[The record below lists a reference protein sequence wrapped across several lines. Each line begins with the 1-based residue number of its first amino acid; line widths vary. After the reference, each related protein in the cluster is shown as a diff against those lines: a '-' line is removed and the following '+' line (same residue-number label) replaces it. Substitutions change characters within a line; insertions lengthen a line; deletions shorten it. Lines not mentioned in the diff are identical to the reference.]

1 MIFLL
6 FTLPFI
12 TFIAYVTSDKL
23 LYLNINKLTSYDPLT
38 SSNNTSNKL
47 QFKNFSK
54 LFTVQDKKWNKRLR
68 LFFIFIIAL
77 YFNFIFIIIYEI
89 FQYEHI
95 DDNVV
100 MDDAEKLQQV
110 FITTFCIPL
119 MLSLL
124 SVLLSFVIP
133 FTIIFLGLQKF
144 HLVKTFKQLLIT
156 SILMTFVCYQI
167 IVNNIV
173 NLNNQKASILLKIGV
188 IGMIIMSSLSAIG
201 CVITTYY
208 HYFLKNNN
216 KISSVSERSHQTSEN
231 IFNILK
237 KIINDPKNH
246 LLYSLFMDTIFLY
259 YCNFKN
265 IVTLFFKIPKSVA
278 NLDIVYGLNKITTDE
293 SKNANPM
300 VTSIINIINFFY
312 YTEDEKIDQVFMIK
326 LISILLSFSLF
337 ILCFS
342 YILSFLRNGLN
353 ILIYYFDLTLDG
365 NKKEMEFSNDNQNL
379 PRYKQTSAINN
390 PSHIKNFIFAEFVGI
405 YIVATTLV
413 ILKLFLP
420 AEIEE
425 FISKKVFNN
434 WMSINVETQSKLIN
448 TSADASANIM
458 MRLYNWLLS
467 IPQFPLINKLVLIKA
482 NNLSVFDNI
491 QFIFDISFQFT
502 WCFLVLGILGFEI
515 YSSKILGNDDHLLIS
530 FLADKYSTISRSNSA
545 SDLYLS
551 VKRKM
556 SI

>member
-23 LYLNINKLTSYDPLT
+23 LYLNINKLTSCDPLT

-47 QFKNFSK
+47 QFENFSK

-77 YFNFIFIIIYEI
+77 YFNFISIIIYEI

-119 MLSLL
+119 MFNLL

-231 IFNILK
+231 IFTILK

-530 FLADKYSTISRSNSA
+530 FIADKYSTISRSNSA

>member
-77 YFNFIFIIIYEI
+77 YFNFISIIIYEI

-156 SILMTFVCYQI
+156 STLMTFVCYQI
-167 IVNNIV
+167 IVNNII

-231 IFNILK
+231 IFTILK

-365 NKKEMEFSNDNQNL
+365 NKKEGEFLNDNQNL

-390 PSHIKNFIFAEFVGI
+390 PSHIKNFLFAEFVGI

>member
-1 MIFLL
+1 MIFLF

-12 TFIAYVTSDKL
+12 TFVAYVTSDKL

-38 SSNNTSNKL
+38 NSNTASNEL

-68 LFFIFIIAL
+68 LLFIFIIAL
-77 YFNFIFIIIYEI
+77 YFNFISVIIYEI

-119 MLSLL
+119 MLNLL
-124 SVLLSFVIP
+124 SLLLSFVIP

-144 HLVKTFKQLLIT
+144 HLVKTFKQLLVT
-156 SILMTFVCYQI
+156 STLMTFICYQI
-167 IVNNIV
+167 IVNNII

-188 IGMIIMSSLSAIG
+188 IGMIIMSFLSAIG

-216 KISSVSERSHQTSEN
+216 KISSISEKSHQTTEN
-231 IFNILK
+231 IFTILK
-237 KIINDPKNH
+237 KLFNDPKNH
-246 LLYSLFMDTIFLY
+246 LLYSLLMDTIFLY

-265 IVTLFFKIPKSVA
+265 FVTLFFKIPKSVA

-293 SKNANPM
+293 SKNTNPM

-353 ILIYYFDLTLDG
+353 ILIYYSDLTLDG
-365 NKKEMEFSNDNQNL
+365 KKTEIEYSNDNQNL
-379 PRYKQTSAINN
+379 PRYKHSSAINN

-448 TSADASANIM
+448 TSADASANFM

-467 IPQFPLINKLVLIKA
+467 IPQFPVINKLVLIKA

-515 YSSKILGNDDHLLIS
+515 YSSKFLGNDDHLLIS
-530 FLADKYSTISRSNSA
+530 FIADKYSTISRSNSA

>member
-47 QFKNFSK
+47 QFENFSK

-77 YFNFIFIIIYEI
+77 YFNFISIIIYEI

-119 MLSLL
+119 MFNLL

-231 IFNILK
+231 IFTILK

-293 SKNANPM
+293 LKNANPM

-365 NKKEMEFSNDNQNL
+365 NKKEGEFSNDNQNL

-458 MRLYNWLLS
+458 MRLCNWLLS

-530 FLADKYSTISRSNSA
+530 FIADKYSTISRSNSA

>member
-1 MIFLL
+1 MIYLL

-12 TFIAYVTSDKL
+12 TFIACVTSDKL

-38 SSNNTSNKL
+38 NSNNTRNK
-47 QFKNFSK
+47 QHFKNFSK

-68 LFFIFIIAL
+68 LFFIFVIAL
-77 YFNFIFIIIYEI
+77 YFNFISIIIYEI

-110 FITTFCIPL
+110 FITAFCIPL
-119 MLSLL
+119 MLNLL

-133 FTIIFLGLQKF
+133 FIIIFLGLQKF
-144 HLVKTFKQLLIT
+144 HLVKTFKQLLVT
-156 SILMTFVCYQI
+156 SALMTFICYQI
-167 IVNNIV
+167 IVNNII
-173 NLNNQKASILLKIGV
+173 NLENQKASILLKLGV

-216 KISSVSERSHQTSEN
+216 KISSLSEKSHQKTEN
-231 IFNILK
+231 IFTIFK
-237 KIINDPKNH
+237 KIINEPKNYI
-246 LLYSLFMDTIFLY
+246 LYSLFMDAIFLY

-293 SKNANPM
+293 SKNTNPM

-365 NKKEMEFSNDNQNL
+365 HEKETELYNDNQNL
-379 PRYKQTSAINN
+379 PRYKQSSTINN
-390 PSHIKNFIFAEFVGI
+390 PSHIKNFIFVEFVGI

-425 FISKKVFNN
+425 FMSKKVFNN
-434 WMSINVETQSKLIN
+434 WMSINVETRSKLIN
-448 TSADASANIM
+448 TSADAGGNFM
-458 MRLYNWLLS
+458 VRFYHWFLS
-467 IPQFPLINKLVLIKA
+467 IPQFPVMNKLVLIKA
-482 NNLSVFDNI
+482 NNLSVLDNI

-530 FLADKYSTISRSNSA
+530 FIADKYSTISRSNSA

>member
-77 YFNFIFIIIYEI
+77 YFNFISIIIYEI

-119 MLSLL
+119 MFNLL

-156 SILMTFVCYQI
+156 SILMTFLCYQI

-231 IFNILK
+231 IFTILK

-278 NLDIVYGLNKITTDE
+278 NLNIVYGLNKITTDE

-365 NKKEMEFSNDNQNL
+365 NKKEGEFSNDNQNL

-530 FLADKYSTISRSNSA
+530 FIADKYSTISRSNSA

>member
-77 YFNFIFIIIYEI
+77 YFNFISIIIYEI

-119 MLSLL
+119 MFNLL

-231 IFNILK
+231 IFTILK

-530 FLADKYSTISRSNSA
+530 FIADKYSTISRSNSA

>member
-77 YFNFIFIIIYEI
+77 YFNFISIIIYEI

-119 MLSLL
+119 MFNLL

-156 SILMTFVCYQI
+156 SILMTFLCYQI

-231 IFNILK
+231 IFTILK

-265 IVTLFFKIPKSVA
+265 IVTLF
-278 NLDIVYGLNKITTDE
+278 
-293 SKNANPM
+293 SKFQR
-300 VTSIINIINFFY
+300 V
-312 YTEDEKIDQVFMIK
+312 
-326 LISILLSFSLF
+326 
-337 ILCFS
+337 
-342 YILSFLRNGLN
+342 
-353 ILIYYFDLTLDG
+353 
-365 NKKEMEFSNDNQNL
+365 L
-379 PRYKQTSAINN
+379 PT
-390 PSHIKNFIFAEFVGI
+390 
-405 YIVATTLV
+405 
-413 ILKLFLP
+413 
-420 AEIEE
+420 
-425 FISKKVFNN
+425 
-434 WMSINVETQSKLIN
+434 
-448 TSADASANIM
+448 
-458 MRLYNWLLS
+458 
-467 IPQFPLINKLVLIKA
+467 
-482 NNLSVFDNI
+482 
-491 QFIFDISFQFT
+491 
-502 WCFLVLGILGFEI
+502 
-515 YSSKILGNDDHLLIS
+515 
-530 FLADKYSTISRSNSA
+530 
-545 SDLYLS
+545 
-551 VKRKM
+551 
-556 SI
+556 

>member
-23 LYLNINKLTSYDPLT
+23 LYLNINKLTSCDPLT

-47 QFKNFSK
+47 QFENFSK

-77 YFNFIFIIIYEI
+77 YFNFISIIIYEI

-119 MLSLL
+119 MFNLL

-156 SILMTFVCYQI
+156 SILMTFLCYQI

-231 IFNILK
+231 IFTILK

-293 SKNANPM
+293 LKNANPM

-365 NKKEMEFSNDNQNL
+365 NKKEGEFSNDNQNL

-530 FLADKYSTISRSNSA
+530 FIADKYSTISRSNSA

>member
-23 LYLNINKLTSYDPLT
+23 LYLNINKLTSCDPLT

-77 YFNFIFIIIYEI
+77 YFNFISIIIYEI

-119 MLSLL
+119 MFNLL

-231 IFNILK
+231 IFTILK

-365 NKKEMEFSNDNQNL
+365 NKKEGEFSNDNQNL

-530 FLADKYSTISRSNSA
+530 FIADKYSTISRSNSA

>member
-23 LYLNINKLTSYDPLT
+23 LYLNINKLTSCDPLT

-77 YFNFIFIIIYEI
+77 YFNFISIIIYEI

-119 MLSLL
+119 MFNLL

-156 SILMTFVCYQI
+156 SILMTFLCYQI

-188 IGMIIMSSLSAIG
+188 VGMIIMSSLSAIG

-231 IFNILK
+231 IFTILK

-246 LLYSLFMDTIFLY
+246 LLYSLFMDTIFLH

-365 NKKEMEFSNDNQNL
+365 NKKEGEFSNENQNL

-530 FLADKYSTISRSNSA
+530 FIADKYSTISRSNSA

>member
-23 LYLNINKLTSYDPLT
+23 LYLNINKLTSCDPLT

-77 YFNFIFIIIYEI
+77 YFNFISIIIYEI

-119 MLSLL
+119 MFNLL

-231 IFNILK
+231 IFTILK

-530 FLADKYSTISRSNSA
+530 FIADKYSTISRSNSA

>member
-1 MIFLL
+1 M
-6 FTLPFI
+6 
-12 TFIAYVTSDKL
+12 
-23 LYLNINKLTSYDPLT
+23 LN
-38 SSNNTSNKL
+38 
-47 QFKNFSK
+47 F
-54 LFTVQDKKWNKRLR
+54 
-68 LFFIFIIAL
+68 
-77 YFNFIFIIIYEI
+77 
-89 FQYEHI
+89 
-95 DDNVV
+95 
-100 MDDAEKLQQV
+100 
-110 FITTFCIPL
+110 
-119 MLSLL
+119 L

-156 SILMTFVCYQI
+156 SILLTFICYQF

-173 NLNNQKASILLKIGV
+173 NLNNQKASILIKIGV

-208 HYFLKNNN
+208 HYFLKKNN
-216 KISSVSERSHQTSEN
+216 KISSVFDKSHQSTDN
-231 IFNILK
+231 IFNIIR
-237 KIINDPKNH
+237 KIIKDPKNH

-265 IVTLFFKIPKSVA
+265 FVTLFFKIPKSVA

-293 SKNANPM
+293 SKNTNPM

-353 ILIYYFDLTLDG
+353 ILIYYFDLNLDR
-365 NKKEMEFSNDNQNL
+365 NKGEMEFDDDVDDNQNL
-379 PRYKQTSAINN
+379 PRYKQTSTINN

-425 FISKKVFNN
+425 FMSKKVFNN
-434 WMSINVETQSKLIN
+434 WMSINVEAQSKLIN
-448 TSADASANIM
+448 TSSDANQNFIM
-458 MRLYNWLLS
+458 RCFNWMLS
-467 IPQFPLINKLVLIKA
+467 IPQFPFINKLVLIKS
-482 NNLSVFDNI
+482 NNLTVFDNI

-502 WCFLVLGILGFEI
+502 WCFLVMGILGFEI

-530 FLADKYSTISRSNSA
+530 FIADKYSTISRSNSA

>member
-77 YFNFIFIIIYEI
+77 YFNFISIIIYEI

-119 MLSLL
+119 MFNLL

-156 SILMTFVCYQI
+156 SILMTFLCYQI

-231 IFNILK
+231 IFTILK

-293 SKNANPM
+293 LKNANPM

-365 NKKEMEFSNDNQNL
+365 NKKEGEFSNDNQNL

-530 FLADKYSTISRSNSA
+530 FIADKYSTISRSNSA

>member
-1 MIFLL
+1 
-6 FTLPFI
+6 
-12 TFIAYVTSDKL
+12 
-23 LYLNINKLTSYDPLT
+23 
-38 SSNNTSNKL
+38 
-47 QFKNFSK
+47 
-54 LFTVQDKKWNKRLR
+54 
-68 LFFIFIIAL
+68 
-77 YFNFIFIIIYEI
+77 
-89 FQYEHI
+89 
-95 DDNVV
+95 
-100 MDDAEKLQQV
+100 
-110 FITTFCIPL
+110 
-119 MLSLL
+119 
-124 SVLLSFVIP
+124 
-133 FTIIFLGLQKF
+133 
-144 HLVKTFKQLLIT
+144 
-156 SILMTFVCYQI
+156 
-167 IVNNIV
+167 
-173 NLNNQKASILLKIGV
+173 
-188 IGMIIMSSLSAIG
+188 
-201 CVITTYY
+201 
-208 HYFLKNNN
+208 
-216 KISSVSERSHQTSEN
+216 
-231 IFNILK
+231 
-237 KIINDPKNH
+237 
-246 LLYSLFMDTIFLY
+246 MDTIFLY

-530 FLADKYSTISRSNSA
+530 FIADKYSTISRSNSA